1 MEILL
6 LESIHKKSHDWLFA
20 KDDLTL
26 FSKSQ
31 GDTVNYEAIQAILT
45 RGIEKINPELID
57 LCPNLKVVARC
68 GVGLDNVDVKYCSLK
83 NIPVVYAPGS
93 NAQTTAEHTMMLM
106 LNLVRNSYQAF
117 TNVKGG
123 NWAIRNQFTSDELY
137 GKKLG
142 ILGLGN
148 IGLKVAKMGEA
159 FGMDVRYWSRSEKLT
174 NNGLRYVEL
183 EEFIK
188 ESDVISVHI
197 ALNPDTKALINK
209 NFISKCKNGVYF
221 INTARAD
228 IFDRNDLL
236 DGLNTGKIAG
246 YAADVPMSPYP
257 TLNDEIISHPNTL
270 ITPHVSSLTDYTY
283 YQMCQ
288 GTVENVYKLLKG
300 NKILPQN
307 IANSLDINLSIIY

>member
-1 MEILL
+1 MDILL
-6 LESIHKKSHDWLFA
+6 LESIHKKSYEWLIS
-20 KDDLTL
+20 KEDLTL

-31 GDTVNYEAIQAILT
+31 GHVINFEDIQAIIT

-68 GVGLDNVDVKYCSLK
+68 GVGLDNIDVKYCSHK

-106 LNLVRNSYQAF
+106 LNLVRNSYQALS
-117 TNVKGG
+117 NVKDG
-123 NWAIRNQFTSDELY
+123 NWAIRNQFKSEELF

-159 FGMDVRYWSRSEKLT
+159 FGMDVHYWSRSEKLT
-174 NNGLRYVEL
+174 NLGFRYLAL

-197 ALNPDTKALINK
+197 ALTSDTKELINE
-209 NFISKCKNGVYF
+209 NFISRCKNGVYF

-228 IFDRNDLL
+228 IFYRTALL
-236 DGLNTGKIAG
+236 EGLNNGKIAG

-257 TLNDEIISHPNTL
+257 TLDDEIISHPHTL
-270 ITPHVSSLTDYTY
+270 ITPHVSSLTDHTY

-288 GTVENVYKLLKG
+288 GTVENVYKFLTE
-300 NKILPQN
+300 NRIILDCV
-307 IANSLDINLSIIY
+307 ANHKDINLSTIY